1 MEELAALRTERTHLF
16 VGALLAREETT
27 TAETGHVVL
36 LFGDGERAE
45 AHLVAADDR
54 LLLRGDAHRSRHRHP
69 GEDLAPRA
77 RHGRDA
83 AGRPP
88 PRRAVRDERAAGRL
102 RGMADALTT
111 HPCAG
116 RLHRDAEA
124 SEVP

>member
-54 LLLRGDAHRSRHRHP
+54 LLLRVDAHRTAAGTAIP
-69 GEDLAPRA
+69 AKTWLLAPGTDGTLRVV
-77 RHGRDA
+77 R
-83 AGRPP
+83 
-88 PRRAVRDERAAGRL
+88 RRAERSGTSAPQDGSEAW
-102 RGMADALTT
+102 LT
-111 HPCAG
+111 
-116 RLHRDAEA
+116 R
-124 SEVP
+124 

>member
-1 MEELAALRTERTHLF
+1 LAALRTERTHLF
-16 VGALLAREETT
+16 VGALLAREGT

-77 RHGRDA
+77 RPGALGA
-83 AGRPP
+83 AADDPQRPVCTVMQKP
-88 PRRAVRDERAAGRL
+88 L
-102 RGMADALTT
+102 RFRET
-111 HPCAG
+111 P
-116 RLHRDAEA
+116 
-124 SEVP
+124 V